1 MPDLEISK
9 GGVEVG
15 LATGKMSWEALL
27 QGAEALT
34 SCISH
39 QQRQGWTGGE
49 KKTFEISTY
58 HLKQLQILRIVGV
71 KPLPSIKHRSTC
83 IPANL
88 PNSNYWKNQL

>member
-1 MPDLEISK
+1 MALRVSGVSAGGQLGRHLHHAFCAHGVVRKGTFAPSALGLDFTELRMPDLEISK

-39 QQRQGWTGGE
+39 QQRQG
-49 KKTFEISTY
+49 
-58 HLKQLQILRIVGV
+58 
-71 KPLPSIKHRSTC
+71 
-83 IPANL
+83 
-88 PNSNYWKNQL
+88 